1 MTTPCRARLCKNLVK
16 SRLMKGYC
24 DEHAHLR
31 HGWQHNKSASERGYD
46 SQWKR
51 LRLQVLKR
59 DKYLC
64 QMCKADTRYTHAT
77 DVDHTYPRRKVAQ
90 TIWQTCSHFVVLV
103 TRLRQCRMGG
113 AGKKFGKIVL

>member
-1 MTTPCRARLCKNLVK
+1 MQSQTVQNLVK

-31 HGWQHNKSASERGYD
+31 HGWQHNKSASERGYG

-59 DKYLC
+59 DKFFVKCAKL
-64 QMCKADTRYTHAT
+64 MHDTHMQPMWIISC
-77 DVDHTYPRRKVAQ
+77 PRRKVAQ

-103 TRLRQCRMGG
+103 TRLRQHRMGG

>member
-31 HGWQHNKSASERGYD
+31 HGWQHNKSASERGYG

-64 QMCKADTRYTHAT
+64 QMCKADARYTHAT
-77 DVDHTYPRRKVAQ
+77 DVDHIIPKAKGGTDNMVNLQSLCSSCHKIKTAQ
-90 TIWQTCSHFVVLV
+90 DG
-103 TRLRQCRMGG
+103 RGG
-113 AGKKFGKIVL
+113 